1 MEELVKRMYKC
12 PLKVKLVDYGM
23 EPFALLA
30 HLENLYTL
38 HHGSRLNLHSEVK
51 NKNIDSK

>member
-1 MEELVKRMYKC
+1 LTTQKEMEELVKRMYKC

-30 HLENLYTL
+30 HLENSYTL
-38 HHGSRLNLHSEVK
+38 HE
-51 NKNIDSK
+51 NID